1 MFKAPMFKAPNCKSP
16 QRILPR
22 GLDCCDDE
30 HLLLI
35 CPTAQVLLEKFC
47 NGGSDER
54 SIEKARGGFAAR
66 ASIFPTMNLSH

>member
-35 CPTAQVLLEKFC
+35 CPTAQVLLENFAT
-47 NGGSDER
+47 
-54 SIEKARGGFAAR
+54 ARQRR
-66 ASIFPTMNLSH
+66 AFN